1 MTFDE
6 AIAAARLELPVVLT
20 LLDGAT
26 RVSIEGKRIM
36 QVGYNF
42 KDGKESLFVQLL
54 DKNGGCVYNAR
65 LEDVK
70 LKEPADLE
78 RRLKVV

>member
-20 LLDGAT
+20 ILDGAT
-26 RVSIEGKRIM
+26 RISIEGKRIT
-36 QVGYNF
+36 QVGYDF
-42 KDGKESLFVQLL
+42 KGGKERPFVQLL

-65 LEDVK
+65 LEDCRIKEEGLVK
-70 LKEPADLE
+70 A
-78 RRLKVV
+78 V

>member
-6 AIAAARLELPVVLT
+6 AMTAARLELPVVLT

-26 RVSIEGKRIM
+26 HIEIKAKRIT

-42 KDGKESLFVQLL
+42 KDGKESPFVQLL

-65 LEDVK
+65 LEDCRIKEEGLVK
-70 LKEPADLE
+70 A
-78 RRLKVV
+78 V